1 MFFDFCST
9 SSMILD
15 QFWLQNGRRFAVE
28 SGFESITKPKLTSKG
43 HLDLTWDYFGSEFE
57 AFATQTSSKCDTI
70 SHQIFNARHVCTNRT
85 QFHLWAAFCKSL
97 WALKALTAR
106 TNSLPVDYQKMPN
119 SLKSWVHPLRFRAP
133 DHLRSSYR
141 GQTYCGVPENTLL
154 MVRGSERAEK

>member
-1 MFFDFCST
+1 MVPSEVQMTFGGQFGFGNAFEAVLDSKT
-9 SSMILD
+9 PSIL
-15 QFWLQNGRRFAVE
+15 E
-28 SGFESITKPKLTSKG
+28 PKLTSKC

-70 SHQIFNARHVCTNRT
+70 SNQIFNARHVCTNRT

-97 WALKALTAR
+97 WTLKALTAR
-106 TNSLPVDYQKMPN
+106 TNSLPLDYQKMPN